1 MKNKLLFNLLTPF
14 ATSNTQG
21 KTFRNLIALVMVVLG
36 MGFSWGQ
43 LLQWNTF
50 GNSGTETIEPSTFNN
65 ANISTS
71 TLNYTGS
78 AVNPSANSNRFGG
91 SNWGTTASVS
101 TDKYIQFTVTPTQG
115 FSFTPTSFVFGW
127 DRSSSGPA
135 NVALR
140 SSTDG
145 FATNIGTITSIAAS
159 QTNGNTITI
168 SGLTGLTAA
177 TTFRLYG
184 YGATGSGGTGGLDV
198 GSNIVNVQLNGTT
211 ALISPEIN
219 IKQSTTS
226 YASASTYAFVN
237 QVSGTS
243 SSATTFTIENTGN
256 ATLNLSGSPIVAIS
270 GNTSEFTVDQT
281 STASTVATSGST
293 TFTVTFNPT
302 STGAKS
308 AAISIAND
316 DATGSESP
324 YIINLT
330 GTGTVNSSSASDI
343 ITQSGYSYAS
353 NIDYAS
359 KQTASSLTIAN
370 SVGVN
375 GLTLRDGGATTDS
388 DALGT
393 TLTNVTFSTG
403 GSTAIRTAA
412 LFDGTNKIAEVAV
425 NGSTSIAFTGLS
437 LGATDGG
444 TKDFELRV
452 TYQSSVTDNQ
462 QVIFTISA
470 ATASA
475 TNSGFAAANAG
486 AAASSATGD
495 DNRLEVTADRL
506 IFVQQTSNVAL
517 NTAMSPAPTVSAND
531 ALANRDLDFTSSVR
545 ITSTGTLTGTP
556 VDVIAS
562 SGLATFN
569 SLTHTAVGS
578 SLTLN
583 AERTSGLDWDV
594 TSNAFDITVQ
604 APGLLLLEDNF
615 THSAILTSNGYTDI
629 SGTGTNN
636 LIAGI
641 TGLTYTNYGSSN
653 IGNGLAVTNN
663 GQDVYRTFTSQNP
676 GGGSLTVY
684 CSALVSLSAV
694 QTSGDYFLTLFESS
708 VPGTYRARVYAKRGS
723 TASKILFG
731 IATSNGTVTYTT
743 TEYDINTTI
752 LLVVKH
758 LFTTTTSTSSLY
770 INPSTLS
777 EPTSANISDI
787 TASSVTTG
795 LDAIVL
801 RQGTAANAPTLVIDG
816 IRVATNWGAVTGN
829 PQYTDNTTIAAGNY
843 NSITTYDGST
853 PSISGN
859 VNVYNQLSILG
870 GTLTTNNTLTLKSNA
885 NGTAQVAAIGSGGS
899 ITGNVTTER
908 YIPAR
913 RAFRFL
919 SPSVTTST
927 SSIKENWQENGGS
940 TAGLGTHITG
950 VDGITNGFD
959 ATSTNNPSLFTF
971 NNSTGVWEAVTST
984 LTNSL
989 TAGIPY
995 RLMVRGDRLINLS
1008 TNTPTATPTVLRAT
1022 GTLNVGDFSPT
1033 LNQASQGS
1041 SFVGNPYQATVDIK
1055 AVLDAATNMNNGVV
1069 YYWDPTLNARGGYV
1083 TRDLTNNNNTPTSS
1097 FNQYLQPGQAV
1108 FVKKLNTSSAASM
1121 TFTENNKSI
1130 GNAAAGVFRTANTSD
1145 YGLLR
1150 VNLQANTNNQWQTIE
1165 GALAIFNSGF
1175 NTAVT
1180 DEDATKMA
1188 NLDEEVSFVQ
1198 NNTSLA
1204 IACQPNPTATTELP
1218 IRLTNTR
1225 YTNYQWQFEL
1235 DNYNGAT
1242 PYLFDTL
1249 NNSYTQ
1255 INNGTVVPFTADA
1268 NTTNRFKIVFQNA
1281 VLNNATFHNTL
1292 AIYPNPAKAG
1302 ASFYVEGI
1310 SEATVTVS
1318 NLLGQTVPVQTK
1330 SQGTTLQVTPNTN
1343 LSQGVYLVNI
1353 TTQGTTQQVK
1363 WIVE

>member
-14 ATSNTQG
+14 ATSNTEV
-21 KTFRNLIALVMVVLG
+21 KTFRNLLAMFMVVVG
-36 MGFSWGQ
+36 VNGVMGQ
-43 LLQWNTF
+43 
-50 GNSGTETIEPSTFNN
+50 IAAFNN
-65 ANISTS
+65 TWTGSPATVNATTTDANVGTITMSRGAGITSTS
-71 TLNYTGS
+71 
-78 AVNPSANSNRFGG
+78 
-91 SNWGTTASVS
+91 
-101 TDKYIQFTVTPTQG
+101 
-115 FSFTPTSFVFGW
+115 
-127 DRSSSGPA
+127 SSSGFRSVNFASGATLTIGNNDYITFTITA
-135 NVALR
+135 NPSYSINLNSAVLSISLG
-140 SSTDG
+140 SSGTGPQTFGVYSSVLG
-145 FATNIGTITSIAAS
+145 FASTAAQIGANLTASNSQTITFPSSGYNGLSSIEIRIYGWNAS
-159 QTNGNTITI
+159 AGT
-168 SGLTGLTAA
+168 
-177 TTFRLYG
+177 
-184 YGATGSGGTGGLDV
+184 GTGGPSSISLT
-198 GSNIVNVQLNGTT
+198 GSVSLV
-211 ALISPEIN
+211 APEIN

-226 YASASTYAFVN
+226 YISGSTYAFGN
-237 QVSGTS
+237 QIATTS
-243 SSATTFTIENTGN
+243 SSVTTFTIENTGN
-256 ATLNLSGSPIVAIS
+256 ATLNLSGSPKVAIS

-281 STASTVATSGST
+281 STASTVAASATTS
-293 TFTVTFNPT
+293 FTVTFNPT

-324 YIINLT
+324 YVINLT

-359 KQTASSLTIAN
+359 KQTASSLTIVN

-375 GLTLRDGGATTDS
+375 GLTLRDGGATTDA

-393 TLTNVTFSTG
+393 TLTDVTFSTG

-425 NGSTSIAFTGLS
+425 NGSTSIAFTGLTLS
-437 LGATDGG
+437 ATDGG

-452 TYQSSVTDNQ
+452 TYQSTVTDNQ
-462 QVIFTISA
+462 QIIFTISA

-531 ALANRDLDFTSSVR
+531 ALGNRDLDYVTDMIANTTGTFGSAITTITPTAGLGTFSNLQFSTVATGRTIAVASGSLTSS
-545 ITSTGTLTGTP
+545 GN
-556 VDVIAS
+556 S
-562 SGLATFN
+562 STFN
-569 SLTHTAVGS
+569 
-578 SLTLN
+578 
-583 AERTSGLDWDV
+583 
-594 TSNAFDITVQ
+594 IIIP

-615 THSAILTSNGYTDI
+615 IPTSSLLTSNSWFQIGTTSTNPI
-629 SGTGTNN
+629 STGSNN
-636 LIAGI
+636 
-641 TGLTYTNYGSSN
+641 GLGYTNYGSSN
-653 IGNGLAVTNN
+653 IGNAAILPTT
-663 GQDVYRTFTSQNP
+663 GQDVYRIITPQNP
-676 GGGSLTVY
+676 GAGTITTY
-684 CSALVSLSAV
+684 YSAIVSLSSV
-694 QTSGDYFLTLFESS
+694 QTTGDYFLTLGESS
-708 VPGTYRARVYAKRGS
+708 TFGGASTLRARVYVKQGS

-731 IATSNGTVTYTT
+731 ISTNGTVTYTT
-743 TEYDINTTI
+743 TEYNINTTI
-752 LLVVKH
+752 LLAVKH
-758 LFTTTTSTSSLY
+758 VFTTSTSTSSLY
-770 INPSTLS
+770 INPSTTT
-777 EPTSANISDI
+777 EPTSADVTDS
-787 TASSVTTG
+787 TASLVGTG

-801 RQGTAANAPTLVIDG
+801 RQGGTGSTPTLLIDG
-816 IRVATNWGAVTGN
+816 LRVATNWGALMGN
-829 PQYTDNTTIAAGNY
+829 PQYSDNTTIAAGNY
-843 NSITTYDGST
+843 NSITTYDGSS

-995 RLMVRGDRLINLS
+995 RLMVRGDRLTVLT

-1022 GTLNVGDFSPT
+1022 GTLHTGNFSPT
-1033 LNQASQGS
+1033 LNQTAEGF

-1083 TRDLTNNNNTPTSS
+1083 TRDLTANNNNVTSD

-1108 FVKKLNTSSAASM
+1108 FVKKANTVSAASM
-1121 TFTENNKSI
+1121 TFTENHKSV
-1130 GNAAAGVFRTANTSD
+1130 GNAAAGAFRNANTNE
-1145 YGLLR
+1145 YGILR
-1150 VNLQANTNNQWQTIE
+1150 VNLQANTNNQWATID
-1165 GALAIFNSGF
+1165 GALAIFNANFSW
-1175 NTAVT
+1175 NVT
-1180 DEDATKMA
+1180 SEDATKMT

-1198 NNTSLA
+1198 NNTNLA
-1204 IACQPNPTATTELP
+1204 IALQSNPSTTSELP
-1218 IRLTNTR
+1218 IKIDKMRH
-1225 YTNYQWQFEL
+1225 TNYQWQFEL
-1235 DNYNGAT
+1235 DNYDGAT
-1242 PYLFDTL
+1242 PFLFDTL

-1255 INNGTVVPFTADA
+1255 INNGTVMPFTADS

-1281 VLNNATFHNTL
+1281 VLSTDTFQNTI

-1302 ASFYVEGI
+1302 ASFYFDGI
-1310 SEATVTVS
+1310 TEATVTVS
-1318 NLLGQTVPVQTK
+1318 NLLGQNVPVETK
-1330 SQGTTLQVTPNTN
+1330 TQGNTLQVTPNTS

-1353 TTQGTTQQVK
+1353 TTQGSTQQVK